1 MAKEKTKSE
10 GLNLGAKVSKKNKY
24 INVTRDD
31 IKYYPDAKISCACG
45 AVYQAGSTL
54 PEIRVDICANC
65 HPFFTGEKRILDA
78 EGRVE
83 KFRKKYNLSK

>member
-1 MAKEKTKSE
+1 MVKEKTKSA
-10 GLNLGAKVSKKNKY
+10 GLNLGAKASKKDKY
-24 INVTRDD
+24 IKISKEEIVYH
-31 IKYYPDAKISCACG
+31 KKAKISCVCG
-45 AVYQAGSTL
+45 AEYDAGSTL
-54 PEIRVDICANC
+54 ETIRLDICANC